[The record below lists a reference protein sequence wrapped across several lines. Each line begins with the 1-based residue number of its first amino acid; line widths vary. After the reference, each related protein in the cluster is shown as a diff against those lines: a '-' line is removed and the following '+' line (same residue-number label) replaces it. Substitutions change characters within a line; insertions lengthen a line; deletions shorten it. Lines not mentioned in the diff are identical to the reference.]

1 MTMRR
6 AIIVFGV
13 LAALNVA
20 AYLLPV
26 RWDMT
31 DDKHYSLSKASKA
44 LLRQSDAPIEVTLLL
59 EGDLNAG
66 FRRLKKATEET
77 IAEMNVFGQFT
88 ILSPRARLLHNS
100 QFTMHDAD
108 SLGLR
113 PIVIHEREQN
123 GKTAQ
128 TTVYP
133 YAIMSYK
140 GRKAVVTLLKN
151 TRGLSG
157 EENLNASIEQL
168 EFAFMEALHLLQQ
181 TETPRVAILEGHG
194 EPDEAHT
201 YDLMSALSK
210 YFAVDRGQIEAY
222 PQQCSTDDHRQSDRA
237 KLFTREGKGEKSAI
251 DSHILDG
258 YKAVIVL
265 NPQTAFSEQ
274 ERFVIDQY
282 IMRGGAVLWALNGVR
297 FSETVLQSEG
307 FTPIL
312 PLELGLT
319 DMLFRYG
326 VRVNPALVQDVQC
339 LPIPVNVSS
348 DPSQPNLQPMP
359 WTYAPL
365 LLTSQGSPITKNMGQ
380 VMSTF
385 VSPIDAVGGED
396 GIEKR
401 VLLATSTASRVTAT
415 PGEVDLNDLNP
426 DMAAFQYQY
435 VPVAVSMEG
444 VFPSAFAHR
453 MVPEGIESD
462 EPIRKTSA
470 KTRQVV
476 IGSGSILLNET
487 QKGQVLPMGYDRYS
501 SMQFSNRDF
510 AANAMLWLT
519 DSEGLISLREKSIA
533 LRLLNDKR
541 AHEERQQVQAIS
553 TILPVAILAIIGGI
567 VFVIRKRKY
576 VKGER

>member
-1 MTMRR
+1 MPAERQKTGMRKY
-6 AIIVFGV
+6 ALYIFIVGLFLCLYGV
-13 LAALNVA
+13 LQVR
-20 AYLLPV
+20 PV

-31 DDKHYSLSKASKA
+31 DDKHYSLSEASKS
-44 LLRQSDAPIEVTLLL
+44 LLRQTDEPIEVTLLL

-77 IAEMNVFGQFT
+77 IEEMNVYAN
-88 ILSPRARLLHNS
+88 LSLTLPSREGTEL
-100 QFTMHDAD
+100 QD

-133 YAIMSYK
+133 YAIMQYK
-140 GRKAVVTLLKN
+140 GKRAVVTLLKN

-201 YDLMSALSK
+201 YDLMSTLSK
-210 YFAVDRGQIEAY
+210 YFQVDRGSLVESQK
-222 PQQCSTDDHRQSDRA
+222 SKDRDEVA
-237 KLFTREGKGEKSAI
+237 QRPI
-251 DSHILDG
+251 NIHILDG
-258 YKAVIVL
+258 YKAIL
-265 NPQTAFSEQ
+265 IIDPQTPFSEQ
-274 ERFVIDQY
+274 ERFIIDQY
-282 IMRGGAVLWALNGVR
+282 LMRGGAVLWAVNGVR
-297 FSETVLQSEG
+297 FSEQVLQSDG

-312 PLELGLT
+312 PLEVGLT

-326 VRVNPALVQDVQC
+326 VRVNPALVQDIQC
-339 LPIPVNVSS
+339 LPIPVNVSD

-365 LLTSQGSPITKNMGQ
+365 LLTSQGSPVTKNMGQ

-385 VSPIDAVGGED
+385 VSPVDAVGGED

-426 DMAAFQYQY
+426 DMNAFQYQY

-444 VFPSAFAHR
+444 VFNSAFAHR
-453 MVPEGIESD
+453 MTPEGIETD
-462 EPIRKTSA
+462 EPILKTSR
-470 KTRQVV
+470 KTRQIV
-476 IGSGSILLNET
+476 IGSSSILLNEV
-487 QKGQVLPMGYDRYS
+487 QKNQALPMGYDRYS
-501 SMQFSNRDF
+501 GMQFSNRDF
-510 AANAMLWLT
+510 AANALLWLT
-519 DSEGLISLREKSIA
+519 DSEGLISLREKSVA

-541 AHEERQQVQAIS
+541 AHDQRAQVQAVS

-576 VKGER
+576 VK

>member
-1 MTMRR
+1 MKWRNVL
-6 AIIVFGV
+6 IVLGV
-13 LAALNVA
+13 LAAINAA

-44 LLRQSDAPIEVTLLL
+44 LLRQTDAPIEVTMLL

-66 FRRLKKATEET
+66 FRRLKKAAEET
-77 IAEMNVFGQFT
+77 LEEMDVFGQFT
-88 ILSPRARLLHNS
+88 IHNS
-100 QFTMHDAD
+100 QFTMHNAQCTMHDAD

-210 YFAVDRGQIEAY
+210 YFAVDRGAIMNDAMGATA
-222 PQQCSTDDHRQSDRA
+222 S
-237 KLFTREGKGEKSAI
+237 LNGELVNC
-251 DSHILDG
+251 HILDG
-258 YKAVIVL
+258 YKAIIVL

-282 IMRGGAVLWALNGVR
+282 IMRGGSVLWALNGVR

-326 VRVNPALVQDVQC
+326 IRVNPALVQDVQC

-453 MVPEGIESD
+453 MIPEGIECD

-487 QKGQVLPMGYDRYS
+487 QKGQVLPVGYDRYS
-501 SMQFSNRDF
+501 GMQFSNRDF

-576 VKGER
+576 EV

>member
-1 MTMRR
+1 MLSLLDHR
-6 AIIVFGV
+6 A
-13 LAALNVA
+13 
-20 AYLLPV
+20 
-26 RWDMT
+26 
-31 DDKHYSLSKASKA
+31 
-44 LLRQSDAPIEVTLLL
+44 EVTLLL
-59 EGDLNAG
+59 GGDLNAG
-66 FRRLKKATEET
+66 FRRLKNATEET
-77 IAEMNVFGQFT
+77 LEELAVYADIRVKDGWSAAQENGL
-88 ILSPRARLLHNS
+88 I
-100 QFTMHDAD
+100 D

-133 YAIMSYK
+133 YAIIEYK
-140 GRKAVVTLLKN
+140 GKRAVVTLLKN

-210 YFAVDRGQIEAY
+210 YFQVDRGSIVER
-222 PQQCSTDDHRQSDRA
+222 PLCSKTKDRDEVA
-237 KLFTREGKGEKSAI
+237 QRPI
-251 DSHILDG
+251 NSHILDG
-258 YKAVIVL
+258 YKAVLVV
-265 NPQTAFSEQ
+265 NPQTAFSEA

-282 IMRGGAVLWALNGVR
+282 IMRGGAVLWSLNGVR
-297 FSETVLQSEG
+297 LSEEVLQREG

-312 PLELGLT
+312 PLDLGLT
-319 DMLFRYG
+319 DLLFRYG
-326 VRVNPALVQDVQC
+326 VRVNPALVQDIQC

-348 DPSQPNLQPMP
+348 DPQQPNLQPMP

-365 LLTSQGSPITKNMGQ
+365 LLTSQGSPITKDLGQ

-426 DMAAFQYQY
+426 DMNTFAYQY

-444 VFPSAFAHR
+444 SFPSAFAHR
-453 MVPEGIESD
+453 MAPEGIETD
-462 EPIRKTSA
+462 EPIRKSSA

-476 IGSGSILLNET
+476 IGSGSVMINET
-487 QKGQVLPMGYDRYS
+487 MKNQALPMGYDRYS
-501 SMQFSNRDF
+501 GMQFSNRDF
-510 AANAMLWLT
+510 ATNAVLWLT
-519 DSEGLISLREKSIA
+519 DGDGLIALREKSVA

-541 AHEERQQVQAIS
+541 SHDKRMQVQLVS
-553 TILPVAILAIIGGI
+553 TISPIAILALIGGI

-576 VKGER
+576 ERKAL

>member
-1 MTMRR
+1 MRKYSYY
-6 AIIVFGV
+6 IFLCGLWLLLIG
-13 LAALNVA
+13 ALE
-20 AYLLPV
+20 LRPV
-26 RWDMT
+26 RWDLT
-31 DDKHYSLSKASKA
+31 DDKHYSLSESSKKMLSTLDNTA
-44 LLRQSDAPIEVTLLL
+44 EVTLLL
-59 EGDLNAG
+59 GGDLNAG

-77 IAEMNVFGQFT
+77 LEELDVYADIRLKDEA
-88 ILSPRARLLHNS
+88 RATELLHDGR
-100 QFTMHDAD
+100 MD

-128 TTVYP
+128 TTVWP
-133 YAIMSYK
+133 YAIIDYN
-140 GRKAVVTLLKN
+140 GRRAVVTLLKN

-210 YFAVDRGQIEAY
+210 YFQVDRGSIAER
-222 PQQCSTDDHRQSDRA
+222 P
-237 KLFTREGKGEKSAI
+237 I
-251 DSHILDG
+251 NSHILDG
-258 YKAVIVL
+258 YKAVLVV
-265 NPQTAFSEQ
+265 NPQTAFSEA

-282 IMRGGAVLWALNGVR
+282 VMRGGAVLWSLNGVR
-297 FSETVLQSEG
+297 LSEEVLQREG

-312 PLELGLT
+312 PLDLGLT

-326 VRVNPALVQDVQC
+326 VRVNPALVQDIQC

-348 DPSQPNLQPMP
+348 DPEQPNLQPMP

-365 LLTSQGSPITKNMGQ
+365 LLTSQGSPITKDLGQ

-426 DMAAFQYQY
+426 DMSTFAYQY

-444 VFPSAFAHR
+444 SFPSAFAHR
-453 MVPEGIESD
+453 MAPEGIETD
-462 EPIRKTSA
+462 EPIKKSSA

-476 IGSGSILLNET
+476 IGSGSVLINET
-487 QKGQVLPMGYDRYS
+487 MKNQALPMGYDRYS
-501 SMQFSNRDF
+501 GMQFSNRDF
-510 AANAMLWLT
+510 ATNAILWLT
-519 DSEGLISLREKSIA
+519 DGDGLIALREKSVA

-541 AHEERQQVQAIS
+541 AHEKRMQVQLVS
-553 TILPVAILAIIGGI
+553 TISPIAILALIGGI

-576 VKGER
+576 ERKAL

>member
-1 MTMRR
+1 MRKYSYY
-6 AIIVFGV
+6 IFLCGLWLLLIGV
-13 LAALNVA
+13 LELR
-20 AYLLPV
+20 PV
-26 RWDMT
+26 RWDLT
-31 DDKHYSLSKASKA
+31 DDKHYSLSESSKKMLSILDHRA
-44 LLRQSDAPIEVTLLL
+44 EVTLLL
-59 EGDLNAG
+59 GGDLNAG

-77 IAEMNVFGQFT
+77 LEELAVYADIRVKDGWSAAQENGL
-88 ILSPRARLLHNS
+88 I
-100 QFTMHDAD
+100 D

-133 YAIMSYK
+133 YAIIEYNGK
-140 GRKAVVTLLKN
+140 RAVVTLLKN

-210 YFAVDRGQIEAY
+210 YFQVDRGSVTMNEL
-222 PQQCSTDDHRQSDRA
+222 TNERVNV
-237 KLFTREGKGEKSAI
+237 
-251 DSHILDG
+251 HILDG
-258 YKAVIVL
+258 YKAVIIV

-282 IMRGGAVLWALNGVR
+282 IMRGGAVLWSLNGVR
-297 FSETVLQSEG
+297 LSEEVLQREG

-312 PLELGLT
+312 PLDLGLT

-326 VRVNPALVQDVQC
+326 VRVNPALVQDIQC

-348 DPSQPNLQPMP
+348 DPQQPNLQPMP

-365 LLTSQGSPITKNMGQ
+365 LLTSQGSPITKDLGQ

-401 VLLATSTASRVTAT
+401 ILLATSTASRVTAT

-426 DMAAFQYQY
+426 DMNTFAYQY

-444 VFPSAFAHR
+444 SFPSAFAHR
-453 MVPEGIESD
+453 MAPEGIETD
-462 EPIRKTSA
+462 EPIRKSCA

-476 IGSGSILLNET
+476 IGSGSVLINET
-487 QKGQVLPMGYDRYS
+487 MKNQALPMGYDRYS
-501 SMQFSNRDF
+501 GMQFSNRDF
-510 AANAMLWLT
+510 ATNAVLWLT
-519 DSEGLISLREKSIA
+519 DGDGLIALREKSVA

-541 AHEERQQVQAIS
+541 AHDQRAGIQALS
-553 TILPVAILAIIGGI
+553 TILPVTILALIGGI

-576 VKGER
+576 ERKTV